1 MTYVHTLKRIR
12 EKKTNYHKRSS
23 LLQSKRQFITVKLSN
38 QNVLTQLLEPN
49 IAGDKVIA
57 FAHSTNLEGFGWKGS
72 NNSLPACYLTGLLLG
87 KKASFKGI
95 ENAVL
100 YTGRD
105 TFTPRTA
112 ACLKGIIDGGIKVP
126 SSEKSFPGEDRLSG
140 EHISSY
146 AFSLKGNKDQYM
158 MRFSNIIKK
167 GLEPE
172 NYKTHFEEI
181 KNKISNLSTTDF
193 EMSSNNKDKIA
204 DNNS

>member
-23 LLQSKRQFITVKLSN
+23 LLQSKQQFITVKLSN

-112 ACLKGIIDGGIKVP
+112 ACLKGIIDGGINVP
-126 SSEKSFPGEDRLSG
+126 SSERSFPGEYRLRG

>member
-23 LLQSKRQFITVKLSN
+23 LLQSKQQFITVKLSN

-72 NNSLPACYLTGLLLG
+72 NKSLPACYLTGLLLG

>member
-23 LLQSKRQFITVKLSN
+23 LLQSNQQFITVKLSN
-38 QNVLTQLLEPN
+38 QNILTQLLEPN
-49 IAGDKVIA
+49 IVGDKVIA

-140 EHISSY
+140 KHISSY

>member
-1 MTYVHTLKRIR
+1 M
-12 EKKTNYHKRSS
+12 
-23 LLQSKRQFITVKLSN
+23 
-38 QNVLTQLLEPN
+38 
-49 IAGDKVIA
+49 
-57 FAHSTNLEGFGWKGS
+57 EGF

-87 KKASFKGI
+87 KKASFKDVKK
-95 ENAVL
+95 AVL

-105 TFTPRTA
+105 TFTQRTA
-112 ACLKGIIDGGIKVP
+112 ACLKGIIDGGINVP
-126 SSEKSFPGEDRLSG
+126 SSEKSIPSEDRLTG
-140 EHISSY
+140 EHISAY

-181 KNKISNLSTTDF
+181 KNKIANLSKIDF